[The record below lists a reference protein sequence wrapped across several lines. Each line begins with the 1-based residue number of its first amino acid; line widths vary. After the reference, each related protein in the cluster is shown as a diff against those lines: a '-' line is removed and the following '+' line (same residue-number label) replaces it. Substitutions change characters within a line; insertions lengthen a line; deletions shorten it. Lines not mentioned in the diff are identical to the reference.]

1 MGKTLTIDT
10 SDRMLLKNKYLLRCH
25 NTLAETD
32 IAIASESWNTA
43 ADRLYFTVFYAVNA
57 LFAKDG
63 HTTKTNHG
71 VKVLFKEHYV
81 DNNIIDKG
89 MLTLFAQIETLRD
102 KADCEV
108 FFQAN
113 KSEILN
119 YRSKVDGFIAT
130 IKKMLK

>member
-32 IAIASESWNTA
+32 IAIASENWNAA

-63 HTTKTNHG
+63 HTTQTNHG

-102 KADCEV
+102 KADYNVIFE
-108 FFQAN
+108 AS
-113 KSEILN
+113 KEEIMEH
-119 YRSKVDGFIAT
+119 RPKVDDFIAT
-130 IKKMLK
+130 IKKMLE

>member
-32 IAIASESWNTA
+32 MAIASENWNAA

-89 MLTLFAQIETLRD
+89 MLTFFAQLETLRD
-102 KADCEV
+102 KADYNVIFE
-108 FFQAN
+108 AS
-113 KSEILN
+113 KEEIMEH
-119 YRSKVDGFIAT
+119 RPKVDDFIAT
-130 IKKMLK
+130 IKKMLN

>member
-32 IAIASESWNTA
+32 MAIASENWNAA

-57 LFAKDG
+57 LFAKDR

-89 MLTLFAQIETLRD
+89 MHTLFAQLETLRD
-102 KADCEV
+102 KADYNVIFE
-108 FFQAN
+108 AS
-113 KSEILN
+113 KEEIMEH
-119 YRSKVDGFIAT
+119 RPKVDDFIAT
-130 IKKMLK
+130 IKKMLN